1 MDDRTVW
8 SFSSLPELHSR
19 FGWEEYLVLTLVLI
33 ISVLIGNLCHHL
45 VIPYRVPFMN
55 NSMKV

>member
-33 ISVLIGNLCHHL
+33 ISVLIGNLCPQL
-45 VIPYRVPFMN
+45 VIPYKVTFMN
-55 NSMKV
+55 NSMEV